1 MSRYPSAAI
10 LALLLLFPAFSHAD
24 IYRWEDDAGTLH
36 FTDDPSNIPSAYQ
49 GKAKTMM
56 QEAPPEPAPVTK
68 STRGRGNPSPPP
80 TSVTP
85 PPYVPATPRED
96 EAEANARERDMLASQ
111 VDQLRAKISAKEVLI
126 KTVDDRMNLALNPLR
141 SRVVDPGDLELYKKY
156 QAELPEDRE
165 RLQLLENRL
174 RQFK

>member
-24 IYRWEDDAGTLH
+24 IYRWEDDAGTLN
-36 FTDDPSNIPSAYQ
+36 FTDDPSNIPAAYQ
-49 GKAKTMM
+49 GKAKMTI
-56 QEAPPEPAPVTK
+56 QEAPPEPAPVTQ
-68 STRGRGNPSPPP
+68 SPRGRGNSSAPPP
-80 TSVTP
+80 F
-85 PPYVPATPRED
+85 VPATPRED
-96 EAEANARERDMLASQ
+96 EAEANARERDMVASQ

-141 SRVVDPGDLELYKKY
+141 SRVVDPRDLELYKKY

-165 RLQLLENRL
+165 RLQSLENRL